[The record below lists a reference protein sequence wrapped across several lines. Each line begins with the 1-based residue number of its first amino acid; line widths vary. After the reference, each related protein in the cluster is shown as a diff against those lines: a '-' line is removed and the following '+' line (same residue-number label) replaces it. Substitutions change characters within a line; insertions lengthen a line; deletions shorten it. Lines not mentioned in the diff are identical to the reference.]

1 MQNILEQLKAVRYS
15 ATMLLHARPGIRL
28 VAVQVSNGPVWYDYE
43 IRPVRRQITKVEMD
57 KDGLTVSTGSENFL
71 LTEDGELV
79 GLCNAIAVRE
89 VKLIFDPAQVMP
101 EAEAL
106 KAAIL
111 TNYKSVRRV
120 SISPDCRTAGKSEG

>member
-1 MQNILEQLKAVRYS
+1 MQNVLEQLKAVQYS
-15 ATMLLHARPGIRL
+15 ATMLLHGRPGIRL
-28 VAVQVSNGPVWYDYE
+28 VAAQVSNGPVWYDYE

-57 KDGLTVSTGSENFL
+57 KDGLTVSTGSEDFL

-79 GLCNAIAVRE
+79 GLCNAIAGRE

>member
-57 KDGLTVSTGSENFL
+57 NDGLTVSTGSENFL
-71 LTEDGELV
+71 LTEDGDARELTS
-79 GLCNAIAVRE
+79 GLAALAAKTAELAEGIHNAR
-89 VKLIFDPAQVMP
+89 L
-101 EAEAL
+101 
-106 KAAIL
+106 
-111 TNYKSVRRV
+111 
-120 SISPDCRTAGKSEG
+120 

>member
-1 MQNILEQLKAVRYS
+1 MQNILEQLKAVQYS
-15 ATMLLHARPGIRL
+15 ATMLLNGRPGIRL
-28 VAVQVSNGPVWYDYE
+28 VAGMAGDGPEGYDYE
-43 IRPVRRQITKVEMD
+43 IRPVRRQIAKVEMD
-57 KDGLTVSTGSENFL
+57 KDGLTVSTGSEDFL

-79 GLCNAIAVRE
+79 GLCNAIAGRE

-111 TNYKSVRRV
+111 ANYKSVRSVR
-120 SISPDCRTAGKSEG
+120 ISPNCQMAEKEG